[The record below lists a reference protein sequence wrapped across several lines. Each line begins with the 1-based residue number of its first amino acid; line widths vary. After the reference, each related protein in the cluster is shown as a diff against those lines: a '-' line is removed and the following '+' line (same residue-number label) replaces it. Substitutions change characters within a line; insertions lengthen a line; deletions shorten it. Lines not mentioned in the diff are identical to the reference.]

1 MVGLLTLGALT
12 ATVVALLRF
21 APIGATVGILTGAA
35 GIYWLYNAER
45 NRTESNHVAEIVDGE
60 IRARAQQPG
69 GMTQDTPIFGHVGAD
84 LDNQRSHH
92 GRIQRTG

>member
-35 GIYWLYNAER
+35 GLYWLYNDER
-45 NRTESNHVAEIVDGE
+45 SRRR
-60 IRARAQQPG
+60 IRADR
-69 GMTQDTPIFGHVGAD
+69 
-84 LDNQRSHH
+84 
-92 GRIQRTG
+92 

>member
-35 GIYWLYNAER
+35 GLYWLYNAER
-45 NRTESNHVAEIVDGE
+45 NRHRVKPRRGD
-60 IRARAQQPG
+60 R
-69 GMTQDTPIFGHVGAD
+69 
-84 LDNQRSHH
+84 
-92 GRIQRTG
+92 